1 VNESAGYERF
11 ADADPEYASDAA
23 DDIELDLADL
33 EPADPKKMPKDLGDP
48 GAPHAPS
55 DGG

>member
-11 ADADPEYASDAA
+11 ADADPEYAADAA

-48 GAPHAPS
+48 GAPHPPS